1 MNAILWSSLRDCLS
15 IFSKTLLVFLFVAM
29 FSPGE
34 AILDAK
40 AIFFFFYA
48 FTGTRGEKQAG
59 FANETQDGK
68 LRVWRL
74 KQKNDFKDRLAGSSG
89 NGAGVDLY
97 YVISCFEML
106 LCLQVFK

>member
-1 MNAILWSSLRDCLS
+1 MA
-15 IFSKTLLVFLFVAM
+15 V

-34 AILDAK
+34 AVLDAK

-74 KQKNDFKDRLAGSSG
+74 KEKKIISKIVMQEAAVTVLVLTSIMLFPVLKCYSVYKCLSKSSTIRCTQT
-89 NGAGVDLY
+89 VLR
-97 YVISCFEML
+97 SL
-106 LCLQVFK
+106 